1 MRAKRAG
8 LWCVGAGLAALAV
21 TPGASAQVLKQAAA
35 PATQLERADSNELPG
50 GAVASRYDQEVGGV
64 PVVGAGA
71 VVLDAPAAPA
81 EIVADNS
88 VQGLGTPGAPS
99 VSRDAA
105 VAAALAAIGGPSGGS
120 TDARL
125 VVDATH
131 GNQLAWEVSHWDTAP
146 PRDWVV
152 NVAARSGTVIS
163 KVDLLRNATGT
174 AALFVPNP
182 VVANDGYGGL
192 RDRGDRD
199 SGALSSLRQTVPL
212 QDLADGQTCLKG
224 DWAGVKYSPKPK
236 QVCKDSLDWGNTKRA
251 SNRFEALMAY
261 HHITEAQQYIQG
273 LGLDPVNAE
282 RQNVI
287 ANPIP
292 DDNSFYLPSADE
304 IQLGTGGVDD
314 GEDADV
320 IVHEYGHAV
329 QDAQAPDAFRTGGNQ
344 VGAMG
349 EGFGDYLAA
358 AYSTEKAG
366 PDPEWTPCIMEWDAT
381 SYDDRFTPPP
391 GICLRRADDPSSR
404 QQQQNQCGTAQDIH
418 CMGQIWSSAL
428 LDLRIE
434 LGLDAESDSV
444 ADTLVLASHF
454 LLPENPSFEDAA
466 GAILDADGAIYGGTH
481 CVALGTEFE
490 DRGFGQFVAAC

>member
-1 MRAKRAG
+1 
-8 LWCVGAGLAALAV
+8 
-21 TPGASAQVLKQAAA
+21 
-35 PATQLERADSNELPG
+35 
-50 GAVASRYDQEVGGV
+50 
-64 PVVGAGA
+64 
-71 VVLDAPAAPA
+71 
-81 EIVADNS
+81 
-88 VQGLGTPGAPS
+88 
-99 VSRDAA
+99 
-105 VAAALAAIGGPSGGS
+105 
-120 TDARL
+120 
-125 VVDATH
+125 
-131 GNQLAWEVSHWDTAP
+131 
-146 PRDWVV
+146 
-152 NVAARSGTVIS
+152 
-163 KVDLLRNATGT
+163 
-174 AALFVPNP
+174 
-182 VVANDGYGGL
+182 
-192 RDRGDRD
+192 
-199 SGALSSLRQTVPL
+199 LSSLRQSVPL

-224 DWAGVKYSPKPK
+224 DWAGAKFSPERK
-236 QVCKDSLDWGNTKRA
+236 QVCKDSLDWGKTKRA

-273 LGLDPVNAE
+273 LGLAPVNAE

-329 QDAQAPDAFRTGGNQ
+329 QDAQAPDAFRAGGNQ

-381 SYDDRFTPPP
+381 SYDDRSTPPP

-404 QQQQNQCGTAQDIH
+404 QQQLNQCGTAQDIH

-428 LDLRIE
+428 LDLRTE

-454 LLPENPSFEDAA
+454 LLPDDPSFEEAA
-466 GAILDADGAIYGGTH
+466 GAIIDADSTIYGGTH